1 MRTWRIVLG
10 RSLVFVA
17 AVALSGTSA
26 FASGAAVSEDQLESS
41 LGLMS
46 GTLLDVGDGPIGNGS
61 AIRTT
66 FTATA
71 GQVLSF
77 QYRFL
82 TNEDPTDLAN
92 VVNDFAFV
100 TLNSGEP
107 TSIAD
112 VVSTTLTASMARPG
126 FALGSAL
133 LTYSTT
139 LSTAGIY
146 SLGVGVVNVTDD
158 TYPSGLLVSN
168 LQIGS
173 TVLPV
178 GGFTAVGNSQAMGA
192 SSILLAAAVPE
203 PTSVISLGLG
213 GLAVLVGIRGRSRRN
228 VA

>member
-1 MRTWRIVLG
+1 MRTWYILSA

-17 AVALSGTSA
+17 AVALGGTSA
-26 FASGAAVSEDQLESS
+26 FASGAAVSEDQLESF
-41 LGLMS
+41 LGLAG
-46 GTLLDVGDGPIGNGS
+46 GTLLDVGNGPIGNGS
-61 AIRTT
+61 AIQTT

-107 TSIAD
+107 MSIAD
-112 VVSTTLTASMARPG
+112 VVSTTLSAASPP

-133 LTYSTT
+133 LTFSTT
-139 LSTAGIY
+139 LSTAGVY

-168 LQIGS
+168 LQLGS
-173 TVLPV
+173 TSLPI
-178 GGFTAVGNSQAMGA
+178 GGFTAAGNTQAMGTPA
-192 SSILLAAAVPE
+192 ILLSASVPE
-203 PTSVISLGLG
+203 PMSVISLGVG
-213 GLAVLVGIRGRSRRN
+213 GLAVLAILSGRGRRN